1 MSRPKESSSLDATIR
16 VDHLPP
22 EGRELSLVA
31 DAEQRSA
38 LAERLLV
45 SSVEALE
52 VELKVV
58 KFRGGLRVFGRLH
71 AVVVQPCVVS
81 MVPVTQDIEEPIDR
95 IFLPAAVRPAKG
107 ADDVFVDVEGE
118 DEPDYFEGPEAD
130 LSELIIETLSLAIDP
145 YPRAPGVVLDT
156 EDADDEEETA
166 SPFAALKGLRK
177 DENGSD

>member
-1 MSRPKESSSLDATIR
+1 M
-16 VDHLPP
+16 
-22 EGRELSLVA
+22 
-31 DAEQRSA
+31 
-38 LAERLLV
+38 
-45 SSVEALE
+45 
-52 VELKVV
+52 
-58 KFRGGLRVFGRLH
+58 
-71 AVVVQPCVVS
+71 
-81 MVPVTQDIEEPIDR
+81 
-95 IFLPAAVRPAKG
+95 
-107 ADDVFVDVEGE
+107 FVDVEGE